1 MSNSNVVTELK
12 PTRQRHLLAAILLI
26 VVFFSYIDR
35 VNVSILVADNAF
47 LRDMGIVGQSVQK
60 GLLMTVFLTAYM
72 FGNILLSPLGDA
84 LGPRKAMSLS
94 VVAWGISLI
103 IGGIAPTFML
113 MLFSRVL
120 LGLGEGMHFPMQSKY
135 IKHWFPPQERGKANA
150 VWQTGM
156 ALAPAIAMPFFAW
169 IIYHTGWRNSFF
181 VLTLLGLIPLA
192 LLWFFTADTP
202 RQNKRI
208 NELELAHIEAG
219 LAQEVAEEGSKSAEK
234 VPFMERMKSFAG
246 NYRFWLLVV
255 YYMAHTS
262 VIWGSMTWLPT
273 YLKVARGFSWAAMGA
288 LAALPWILGVGTKI
302 LSGLICDKFGR
313 RAPVLLF
320 AMLGV
325 AIGVYFGAKA
335 EDNLTSAII
344 LAFGIGA
351 IGLGGPAAWTLLQDV
366 VPSKGIS
373 TASGVMN
380 GLGNGFSSL
389 APVAIGFLIS
399 MTGSY
404 TSGLLYLVGCC
415 ILGGIATLILT
426 LQKY

>member
-1 MSNSNVVTELK
+1 
-12 PTRQRHLLAAILLI
+12 
-26 VVFFSYIDR
+26 
-35 VNVSILVADNAF
+35 
-47 LRDMGIVGQSVQK
+47 
-60 GLLMTVFLTAYM
+60 
-72 FGNILLSPLGDA
+72 
-84 LGPRKAMSLS
+84 
-94 VVAWGISLI
+94 
-103 IGGIAPTFML
+103 
-113 MLFSRVL
+113 
-120 LGLGEGMHFPMQSKY
+120 
-135 IKHWFPPQERGKANA
+135 
-150 VWQTGM
+150 
-156 ALAPAIAMPFFAW
+156 
-169 IIYHTGWRNSFF
+169 
-181 VLTLLGLIPLA
+181 
-192 LLWFFTADTP
+192 
-202 RQNKRI
+202 
-208 NELELAHIEAG
+208 
-219 LAQEVAEEGSKSAEK
+219 
-234 VPFMERMKSFAG
+234 MKSFAG

-288 LAALPWILGVGTKI
+288 LASLPWILGVGTKI

-325 AIGVYFGAKA
+325 AIGVYFGAEAK
-335 EDNLTSAII
+335 DNLTSAII

-366 VPSKGIS
+366 VPSQGIS

-380 GLGNGFSSL
+380 GLGNGVSSL

-415 ILGGIATLILT
+415 IVGGIATLILT

>member
-1 MSNSNVVTELK
+1 MNSNIDSELK
-12 PTRQRHLLAAILLI
+12 PTRQRHLLAAILLL

-60 GLLMTVFLTAYM
+60 GLLMTVFLFSYM
-72 FGNILLSPLGDA
+72 FGNILLSPFGDY

-94 VVAWGISLI
+94 VVMWGISLI
-103 IGGIAPTFML
+103 IGGLAPTFMM

-135 IKHWFPPQERGKANA
+135 IKHWFPLQERGKANA

-156 ALAPAIAMPFFAW
+156 ALAPAVAMPFFACV
-169 IIYHTGWRNSFF
+169 IYYTGWRNSFF

-192 LLWFFTADTP
+192 SLWFCTADTP
-202 RQNKRI
+202 RRHKRVNKL
-208 NELELAHIEAG
+208 ELEHIEAG
-219 LAQEVAEEGSKSAEK
+219 LTKETGEEAGTGPETET
-234 VPFMERMKSFAG
+234 FWNRIKSFAG

-262 VIWGSMTWLPT
+262 VIWGAMTWMPT
-273 YLKVARGFSWAAMGA
+273 YLKEARGFSWAAMGA
-288 LAALPWILGVGTKI
+288 LASLPWILGVVTKI
-302 LSGLICDKFGR
+302 ISGLLCDKIGR
-313 RAPVLLF
+313 RAPILLF
-320 AMLGV
+320 AMVGV
-325 AIGVYFGAKA
+325 AIGVYFGARA
-335 EDNLTSAII
+335 TDNLTSAII

-366 VPSKGIS
+366 VPGKGIS

-399 MTGSY
+399 LTGDY
-404 TSGLLYLVGCC
+404 GSGLLYMVGCC
-415 ILGGIATLILT
+415 VAGGIATLILT